1 MVDNFTEEVESGKVV
16 QVQVKLCTVDYISME
31 YWLLTGLSLY
41 LPPLW
46 PPVLGTGTFPTF
58 IVIISIYTLEI
69 LTFASSSQN

>member
-1 MVDNFTEEVESGKVV
+1 MVDNFTGKIESKKVL

-46 PPVLGTGTFPTF
+46 PPVLGTFPTF

>member
-1 MVDNFTEEVESGKVV
+1 MVDNFTEEIESRKVV

-46 PPVLGTGTFPTF
+46 PPVLGTFPTF